1 MSNGIVPI
9 LDIAWQHL
17 NRGEYASAISVCNAA
32 LAEEETHAALGNKP
46 KLLGLLASV
55 YRAKGDFKPAF
66 EYSYQA
72 LALLEEHGKRGASAT
87 LIGNLGN
94 LYSDI
99 GDHPVALEHYLRAL
113 AIHEEFNEVN
123 HIIRTLNNIAIAY
136 RITGNYP
143 EALEKFHQALAMLE
157 EHKDSSQTA
166 LITGNLGNLLRNTG
180 DFHASL
186 EHHKRAQAMHEEL
199 GLRGD
204 VARDM
209 ANVGLD
215 LEDLGDYFRAIDCYR
230 QACDIYES
238 IGAPHMFAS
247 VSTRLIGALIAI
259 DELQEARERLSQI
272 TSKPHPE
279 PIFTT
284 QIEICRS
291 RLLEKDNDLTGAKE
305 SLERALVVAKQ
316 QESKE
321 SQVNIHK
328 MMRELARKSGDFDGY
343 VIHNDAM
350 MLISEKLL
358 GSDQMRKISALET
371 RRKVESQHK
380 ETEKQI
386 AVLHSALPKHIAD
399 RVARGEVVNDQI
411 DSASVIFLDIVGF
424 TEISSRIPAGHVV
437 HLLESIFETC
447 DHVCAKHDVTKIKTI
462 GDSYM
467 AVAFPN
473 SEQQQMSNQI
483 RAAYAALEMLTA
495 LEELNVRMP
504 PELGDTSWVSSVG
517 DIQVRIGIHSGPV
530 VAGIIGKERMQYDV
544 WGDTVNVASR
554 LEGSSEPGRI
564 HVSDILANALNVSLA
579 SPLPYAPSPTPY
591 APSPTPYALIPR
603 GEIAIKGKGALQTFW
618 LEISR

>member
-1 MSNGIVPI
+1 MNNDKAHNIDV
-9 LDIAWQHL
+9 AWDHYK
-17 NRGEYASAISVCNAA
+17 RGEYAEAIGECNAA

-46 KLLGLLASV
+46 KLHVLLASV

-113 AIHEEFNEVN
+113 AIHEEFNEID

-199 GLRGD
+199 GMRGD

-230 QACDIYES
+230 RACDIYES

-247 VSTRLIGALIAI
+247 ISSRLVGALITI
-259 DELQEARERLSQI
+259 DELQEARSLLNKI
-272 TSKPHPE
+272 TTKPNPD
-279 PIFTT
+279 PMFTI

-291 RLLEKDNDLTGAKE
+291 RLLEKDNDHIGAKE
-305 SLERALVVAKQ
+305 SLERALVVAEQ
-316 QESKE
+316 QGSKE
-321 SQVNIHK
+321 SQVNIHM
-328 MMRELARKSGDFDGY
+328 MMRDLARKVGDFDGY
-343 VIHNDAM
+343 VFHNDT
-350 MLISEKLL
+350 MLRISEEIL
-358 GSDQMRKISALET
+358 GSDQRRKMSALET
-371 RRKVESQHK
+371 RRKVDSQNK
-380 ETEKQI
+380 ETEKQL

-411 DSASVIFLDIVGF
+411 DSSSVIFLDIVGF

-483 RAAYAALEMLTA
+483 RAAYASLEMLTA
-495 LEELNVRMP
+495 LEKLNVRMP

-564 HVSDILANALNVSLA
+564 HISDAFANTLNESLEK
-579 SPLPYAPSPTPY
+579 SLPNSQSPTPFIL
-591 APSPTPYALIPR
+591 TPR
-603 GEIAIKGKGALQTFW
+603 GETNIKGKGAMQTFW
-618 LEISR
+618 LEPN